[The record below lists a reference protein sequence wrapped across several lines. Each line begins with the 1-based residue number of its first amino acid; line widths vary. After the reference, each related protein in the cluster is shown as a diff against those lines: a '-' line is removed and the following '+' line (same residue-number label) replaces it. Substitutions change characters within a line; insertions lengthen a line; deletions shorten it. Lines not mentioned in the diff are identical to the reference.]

1 MLRLIFTLLLLT
13 SSSAFAAKGIVLA
26 EGDIY
31 RVNSYT
37 CGRIEGIFF
46 SGAILKTGRFYSYKK
61 QIADLNK
68 AIRNAT
74 GSTKTR
80 LQKKRRN
87 IKAKKTEAD
96 TTCVAL
102 QNNTP
107 LPNATTYESSTSFS
121 SLNIETIDTIL
132 TGYCP
137 ANFNVST
144 IWGDF
149 TYTHDSSICT
159 AAVHAGVI
167 SRMIG
172 GNVIAKLKPGLESYP
187 SVERNGITSNS
198 WPSWPYA
205 LVFLKLNDYE
215 EVLS

>member
-13 SSSAFAAKGIVLA
+13 SSSAFAAKGVVLA

-37 CGRIEGIFF
+37 CGRIDGLFF
-46 SGAILKTGRFYSYKK
+46 SGTILKTGRFYSYKK

-68 AIRNAT
+68 AIRKAT
-74 GSTKTR
+74 GSTKTK
-80 LQKKRRN
+80 LQKKRKNVR
-87 IKAKKTEAD
+87 AKKTEAD
-96 TTCVAL
+96 TTCLAL

-107 LPNATTYESSTSFS
+107 LPNATTYEASTSFS
-121 SLNIETIDTIL
+121 SLNVETIDTIL

-137 ANFNVST
+137 ANFELAT

-167 SRMIG
+167 SLASG
-172 GNVIAKLKPGLESYP
+172 GNVIAKLKSGLDAYP
-187 SVERNGITSNS
+187 SVERNGVTSSS

-205 LVFLKLNDYE
+205 FVFLNLNNYE